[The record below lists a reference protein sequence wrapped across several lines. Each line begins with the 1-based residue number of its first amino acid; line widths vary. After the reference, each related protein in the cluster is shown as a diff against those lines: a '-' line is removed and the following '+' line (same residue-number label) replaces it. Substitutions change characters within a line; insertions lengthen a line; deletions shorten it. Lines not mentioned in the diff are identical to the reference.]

1 MTMTGEELKIGDK
14 IRLINDEDMDS
25 YGLKL
30 GDEGMANSVIS
41 LPEGKFVFFMPEG
54 GKEQYVVNCDR
65 FEVVGEYTGSD
76 LP

>member
-1 MTMTGEELKIGDK
+1 MMKTGDK
-14 IRLINDEDMDS
+14 IRVVDDTGMDD
-25 YGLKL
+25 YGIKM

-54 GKEQYVVNCDR
+54 GREQFVVNCNR
-65 FEVVGEYTGSD
+65 FEVVGEYTGTD

>member
-1 MTMTGEELKIGDK
+1 MMKTGDK
-14 IRLINDEDMDS
+14 IRVVDDTDMDD
-25 YGLKL
+25 YGIKM

-54 GKEQYVVNCDR
+54 GREQFVVNCNR
-65 FEVVGEYTGSD
+65 FEVVGEYTGTD